1 MGVPTGVANYPGEV
15 TRTPR
20 AWAEHRYN
28 VNYWSDLPHGGH
40 FAAMQVPDLFVGDV
54 RDFFRTVR

>member
-1 MGVPTGVANYPGEV
+1 EV

-20 AWAEHRYN
+20 GWAEHRYN
-28 VNYWSDLPHGGH
+28 VTYWSDLPRGGH